1 MQLTDEQRLRIA
13 AISRQHGAHSVRL
26 FGSHA
31 RGEAT
36 EGSDLDL
43 LVQMEDGRSLLDLI
57 DLQHAL
63 EADLGIAV
71 DVLTPNSLSPY
82 LREAVEKDAIAL

>member
-1 MQLTDEQRLRIA
+1 MQLTNEQRDRIV

-36 EGSDLDL
+36 EGSDVDL
-43 LVQMEDGRSLLDLI
+43 LVLMEEGRSLLDLI
-57 DLQHAL
+57 DLQYAL
-63 EADLGIAV
+63 EADLGLAV

-82 LREAVEKDAIAL
+82 LRESVEKDAISL